1 MCASF
6 GSLAQL
12 VEQLAFNQL
21 VIGSNPIRPT
31 KSYGLSANW
40 NWSFFWS
47 NFKIPFKLISFKN
60 NFFRITFRHTN
71 SELNWLFFYWYLISN
86 ESHK

>member
-1 MCASF
+1 MIST

-31 KSYGLSANW
+31 RFRKRSALVLLFRFRCLLQILLLYYHRAVIQLWCDYGIIGLRPEGLPSGV
-40 NWSFFWS
+40 S
-47 NFKIPFKLISFKN
+47 IQPL
-60 NFFRITFRHTN
+60 
-71 SELNWLFFYWYLISN
+71 
-86 ESHK
+86 